1 MRVEIFSILDYY
13 GNKNNGSEMLPL
25 YLEHYTNSFP
35 ESKINIYMSNY
46 PKNYNGYEVPL
57 LNKYGC
63 NIDIIELDKTEKY
76 YDYRLTKE
84 VRNYLKKEKEF
95 RDSVWKESKADWV
108 ILCDID
114 EILMI
119 SDDELKNEDD
129 DIIQFEGYY
138 MKRYNKKSK
147 FNQLTYGFY
156 ATVYDKPCI
165 FRPSIKEMNFSL
177 GQHSC
182 KPTTKKIKKS
192 NYKLLHYRKKFFDLS
207 PISRNIPKIELV
219 RTDIKK
225 EVDDN
230 YITLSFFQSNILID
244 DKYVNKKIN
253 ISKEGIWIDNVLE
266 EHHYTDYQLCEELVK
281 FLNEENAQSIVDFG
295 CGLGSY
301 VNCFRENNIE
311 ADGYDGNPRTNM
323 HNKYCNTLDLSK
335 PINIKKYNW
344 VMSFEVGEHIPKEC
358 EDVFIDNMHRSNKDG
373 IILTWAPIGQPG
385 FGHINCQDINYII
398 NKITKLGYT
407 LDVKQTNELRE
418 SCELPWIGLTLIV
431 LRKNK

>member
-13 GNKNNGSEMLPL
+13 GNKNNGSEMLSL

-156 ATVYDKPCI
+156 NNRYDKPCI

-177 GQHSC
+177 GQHTC

-192 NYKLLHYRKKFFDLS
+192 NYKLLHYKKDCFDLS
-207 PISRNIPKIELV
+207 HLSKHVPKIELV
-219 RTDIKK
+219 RTDIEK

-230 YITLSFFQSNILID
+230 YIFLSLFQSNIESYDENSI
-244 DKYVNKKIN
+244 KEIN
-253 ISKEGIWIDNVLE
+253 ISKEGIWIDNRLE
-266 EHHYTDYQLCEELVK
+266 EHHYTDYGLSEELVK
-281 FLNEENAQSIVDFG
+281 FLNRENAQSIADFG

-301 VNCFRENNIE
+301 VNYFRENNIE
-311 ADGYDGNPRTNM
+311 ADGYDGNPKTNTY
-323 HNKYCNTLDLSK
+323 NEYCNVLDLSK
-335 PINIKKYNW
+335 PINIKKYSW
-344 VMSFEVGEHIPKEC
+344 VMSFEVGEHIPKEY
-358 EDVFIDNMHRSNKDG
+358 EDVFIDNIHRSNKDG
-373 IILTWAPIGQPG
+373 VILTWAPPHHDG
-385 FGHINCQDINYII
+385 FGHINCQDIDYII

-407 LDVKQTNELRE
+407 LDVEQTNELRE
-418 SCELPWIGLTLIV
+418 SCELSWIALTLIV